1 MIMEIV
7 VIWDTEIN
15 CLQTVFLKK
24 ILTSY
29 DDTPT
34 SFLIKNYKFVQIRY
48 IKVQIILLVFFLC
61 LIAYVQWSSE

>member
-1 MIMEIV
+1 MEIV

-34 SFLIKNYKFVQIRY
+34 SFLIKFVQIRY
-48 IKVQIILLVFFLC
+48 IKVQIILLGFFLC